1 MFSNSTQRK
10 YWTFSDENELQ
21 RLRDEAN
28 QKYTKAH
35 KMKEGEEWL
44 FLSSAEERVLLL
56 HYQLQLRDFCR
67 KFQPAMPRAVAGT
80 AFHYFKRF
88 YLNNSVM
95 DYHPKEILV
104 TCVFLA
110 CKVEEFNVSI
120 HQFVSNIKGDREKAS
135 DIIINNEM
143 LLMRHLNYQLTA
155 HNPFRAV
162 EGSLI
167 DIKTRSQLVNP
178 ERLRPGVEDALDK
191 LQLTDCCL
199 LFAPSQ
205 IALAAIL
212 HSVSKL
218 QENLDSFV
226 TEVLLG
232 PEHKEYIHHII
243 EIIRKIRSMIR
254 SYDPPSRDIIK
265 GLEKRLERCR
275 NQENNPDSQIYKE
288 KMRENVDDED
298 FDMGPRVHT
307 EGEKPKTG
315 LHGIT
320 SLSSNSS

>member
-1 MFSNSTQRK
+1 MYSCSTQRK
-10 YWTFSDENELQ
+10 SWTFPDEAGLQ
-21 RLRDEAN
+21 KLRDEAN
-28 QKYTKAH
+28 RKYISSH
-35 KMKEGEEWL
+35 KMKEGEESVYL
-44 FLSSAEERVLLL
+44 TSAEERVLLL

-67 KFQPAMPRAVAGT
+67 KFHPAMPRAVAGT
-80 AFHYFKRF
+80 AFNYFKRF

-120 HQFVSNIKGDREKAS
+120 FQFVSNIKGDREKAS

-143 LLMRHLNYQLTA
+143 LLMRHLNYQLTV

-162 EGSLI
+162 EGALI
-167 DIKTRSQLVNP
+167 DIKTRSQLLNA
-178 ERLRPGVEDALDK
+178 ERLRPSVEDALDK
-191 LQLTDCCL
+191 LFLTDACL

-212 HSVSKL
+212 HAVSKL

-226 TEVLLG
+226 TEILLG
-232 PEHKEYIHHII
+232 PTHQDYIVHII
-243 EIIRKIRSMIR
+243 EIIRKIRSMIKSFEPPARDVIR
-254 SYDPPSRDIIK
+254 S
-265 GLEKRLERCR
+265 LEKRVERCR
-275 NQENNPDSQIYKE
+275 NQENNPDSQIYKD
-288 KMRENVDDED
+288 RLRDIDDDED
-298 FDMGPRVHT
+298 FGYASRPTQDT
-307 EGEKPKTG
+307 EKNMNEI
-315 LHGIT
+315 GIS